1 MYQAIAMSLKSWMAE
16 PYPRGFTI
24 ASWIFLKALGIVY
37 LIAFVSFGVQAI
49 GLIGSNGILPLPAF
63 VSAAA
68 ELGPERF
75 HIAPMVFWLN
85 SSDAMIRAVWI
96 IGAIASIAIIAGVA
110 QRLALTVALILYL
123 SIVSAGQTFMT
134 FQWDLLLLEAG
145 FIAIFLNAAKPRVWL
160 FWWLLFRLVFLS
172 GAVKLASGDPTWR
185 SLTALRYH
193 YETQP
198 LPTPVAWYMNLLP
211 DWVQS
216 ASVVFVFIAELLAPF
231 IIFAPGPWRRWAAVP
246 IVGLQALIALT
257 GNYTFFNLL
266 TASFCILLSDDG
278 SWPARLRDW
287 IRPRALKR
295 FAPRW
300 PRLEAGVTIAL
311 FVFIVPISL
320 LQMAAALSIGL
331 PGSMQRVLGWVASLG
346 IVNGYGLFA
355 NMTTQRIEI
364 VIEGSRDGEVWTPY
378 EFPYKP
384 GDVRR
389 APPWVAPYQPR
400 LDWQMWFAALGS
412 YRENPFFVNLMVR
425 LLQGSQPVLALLE
438 AGRFRASPPAYVR
451 ALAYRYHFTNWS
463 ERRATGA
470 WWRRELVGQYF
481 PAVSLRSF
489 TPTPSRWY

>member
-16 PYPRGFTI
+16 PSPREFTI
-24 ASWIFLKALGIVY
+24 ASWIFLKALGVVY

-68 ELGPERF
+68 ELGPARF
-75 HIAPMVFWLN
+75 YIAPMVFWVN
-85 SSDAMIRAVWI
+85 SSDAVIRAVWI
-96 IGAIASIAIIAGVA
+96 TGAVASIAIIAGLA
-110 QRLALTVALILYL
+110 QRFALAVALILYL

-145 FIAIFLNAAKPRVWL
+145 FIAIFLNSTKLRVWF
-160 FWWLLFRLVFLS
+160 FWWLLFRLMFLS

-185 SLTALRYH
+185 SLTALHYH

-211 DWVQS
+211 DWFQS

-231 IIFAPGPWRRWAAVP
+231 MIFAPGRWRRRTAVP
-246 IVGLQALIALT
+246 IAGLQALIAFT

-266 TASFCILLSDDG
+266 AASFCILLFHDA
-278 SWPARLRDW
+278 SWPARMSEW

-295 FAPRW
+295 FAGRW
-300 PRLEAGVTIAL
+300 PRLEAAATIAL
-311 FVFIVPISL
+311 FAFIVPVSV
-320 LQMAAALSIGL
+320 LQMAAMLSIRL
-331 PGSMQRVLGWVASLG
+331 PRAIQRVLGWVAPLG

-364 VIEGSRDGEVWTPY
+364 VIEGSRDGAAWTPY
-378 EFPYKP
+378 EFRYKP

-412 YRENPFFVNLMVR
+412 YRENPFFVNFMVR
-425 LLQGSQPVLALLE
+425 LLQGSPPVLALLE
-438 AGRFRASPPAYVR
+438 PGPFRESPPAYVR
-451 ALAYRYHFTNWS
+451 ALAYRYHFTNWA

-481 PAVSLRSF
+481 PAMSLRSF
-489 TPTPSRWY
+489 TPNPSR